1 MNIPSPGIIVYNT
14 HLNKVQNM
22 DKSFKRKLLN
32 LYNELTG
39 SGRPIPDGELRKMI
53 GFGARGD
60 WGENYFLFIYRDFYR
75 DPSYYGA
82 VIFFNKQD
90 EFENPVTIIGI
101 ELNGKEQVRKDYV
114 KVALFF
120 LKNQF
125 QDTMTLSG
133 NATVVFKMAKDK
145 INAFIEKVPVQTR
158 GDELKHF
165 DFDIAHQE
173 VQAREIKPKKADKKF
188 NSRFLA
194 DNLQKLQKKENFE
207 DQIPD
212 SRIKAK
218 LGLCFISRH
227 LDLSGERQNFF
238 QPVIMS
244 LGADGQTNH
253 PEKPPKSDTG
263 KKYEWVES
271 SKLLEDFFTFFV
283 YMDSQPGNPRL
294 KANLMNQIFFQPLA
308 EEISVLPH
316 DRTFCQVDNTKEYQP
331 LKIVKFKKVNVRF
344 APSLKKDFVYRFF
357 LTFSSTDDQA
367 LNAGDNY
374 EIILLNEKAYIL
386 FTSPD
391 KERWF
396 AVPGNPETF
405 DAFYRFFDFLA
416 AQEKFYF
423 HELESILAALLPME
437 SEYLTIQRQPLKK
450 FELGF
455 LPTPILNIYPDNVW
469 LNKQQ
474 RLVVEFDYETEMKK
488 FIVQNP
494 DKEVCLVIRD
504 ENFENRCQEILKT
517 DPLLTPQMDYHD
529 DRKSV
534 YHYYDFQ
541 DNDFPGW
548 LVKQGRKYLEQGFKI
563 YSVKWNRYIANTGS
577 SIRFHITNDIDWLQ
591 YKPYIHD
598 PLTGEN
604 HEMRPEDIDPRD
616 NMVMD
621 KKGMLH
627 LVTEEEIKKLAA
639 LYRYAELQGGW
650 FRVPSKNYVLI
661 RQLYDKKMEDIPGVK
676 DILTTEKRLREFEQI
691 PDYPLSSHFNGQ
703 LRIYQQHGFKWL
715 YFLQDYRFSGCLADD
730 MGLGK
735 TVQTLALLQTLKDN
749 KKLNTSLLVVPVSA
763 IPNWEAEIERFTPG
777 LTYHRHMGYSRD
789 KDSAAWEEK
798 DLVITSYATM
808 RNDIDMLKDF
818 EFDYIILD
826 ESQSIKNLSSQV
838 SKAAK
843 ILKGRNRLAL
853 SGTPIENN
861 TMELWSLFDFLM
873 PGFLG
878 TYQWFNRQLAQGIEK
893 GDEPEKSELLKK
905 MIYPFVMRRKKQE
918 VETELP
924 EKIEI
929 VSKLQMEEEQLKI
942 YGETARFFREE
953 LDREIDEKGV
963 TGSSMKILEG
973 MLRLRQICLFPRLVD
988 EKFNRVPSAKFDH
1001 FKELLEDI
1009 LAEDHKVLVFS
1020 QFVQVLKVIRE
1031 YCDEEK
1037 FTYSYIDGS
1046 VNVSAR
1052 GKMVK
1057 SFQEDEG
1064 NRVFLLSLKAGG
1076 VALNLTA
1083 ADYVI
1088 IFDPW
1093 WNPAVEAQAI
1103 DRSHR
1108 IGQTKKVMVYRM
1120 VVKESI
1126 EEKMLVLQERKKAL
1140 VENLVASDVKAFKNL
1155 KKEDILDIFN
1165 PMP

>member
-1 MNIPSPGIIVYNT
+1 
-14 HLNKVQNM
+14 
-22 DKSFKRKLLN
+22 
-32 LYNELTG
+32 
-39 SGRPIPDGELRKMI
+39 
-53 GFGARGD
+53 
-60 WGENYFLFIYRDFYR
+60 
-75 DPSYYGA
+75 
-82 VIFFNKQD
+82 
-90 EFENPVTIIGI
+90 
-101 ELNGKEQVRKDYV
+101 
-114 KVALFF
+114 
-120 LKNQF
+120 
-125 QDTMTLSG
+125 
-133 NATVVFKMAKDK
+133 
-145 INAFIEKVPVQTR
+145 
-158 GDELKHF
+158 
-165 DFDIAHQE
+165 
-173 VQAREIKPKKADKKF
+173 
-188 NSRFLA
+188 
-194 DNLQKLQKKENFE
+194 
-207 DQIPD
+207 
-212 SRIKAK
+212 
-218 LGLCFISRH
+218 
-227 LDLSGERQNFF
+227 
-238 QPVIMS
+238 
-244 LGADGQTNH
+244 
-253 PEKPPKSDTG
+253 
-263 KKYEWVES
+263 
-271 SKLLEDFFTFFV
+271 
-283 YMDSQPGNPRL
+283 MDSQPGNPRL
-294 KANLMNQIFFQPLA
+294 KANLTNQIFFQPLA
-308 EEISVLPH
+308 EEFAALPP

-331 LKIVKFKKVNVRF
+331 LKTFKFNKVNVRF
-344 APSLKKDFVYRFF
+344 APLLKKDFVYRFF
-357 LTFSSTDDQA
+357 LTFSSTGDQT
-367 LNAGDNY
+367 LNAGDDY
-374 EIILLNEKAYIL
+374 EIILLNERAYIL
-386 FTSPD
+386 FMSHE

-396 AVPGNPETF
+396 AVPGNPETV

-423 HELESILAALLPME
+423 HELENILAALLPME

-455 LPTPILNIYPDNVW
+455 LPTPILNIYPDNIL

-474 RLVVEFDYETEMKK
+474 RLVMEFDYETERKK
-488 FIVQNP
+488 FIAQNP
-494 DKEVCLVIRD
+494 DKEVCMVIKD
-504 ENFENRCQEILKT
+504 GNFENRCREILKS

-541 DNDFPGW
+541 YNDFPGW
-548 LVKQGRKYLEQGFKI
+548 LVKQGKKYLEKGFKI
-563 YSVKWNRYIANTGS
+563 YSVKWKRYIGKAGS
-577 SIRFHITNDIDWLQ
+577 SIRFHIANDIDWLQ
-591 YKPYIHD
+591 FKPYIHD
-598 PLTGEN
+598 PLTAED
-604 HEMRPEDIDPRD
+604 HEMRPEDFDSRD
-616 NMVMD
+616 NLVMD

-639 LYRYAELQGGW
+639 LYRYAEQQGGW

-661 RQLYDKKMEDIPGVK
+661 RQLYDEKMEDIPGVK
-676 DILTTEKRLREFEQI
+676 DILTTEKKLRKFEQI
-691 PDYPLSSHFNGQ
+691 TDYPLSSHFNGQ
-703 LRIYQQHGFKWL
+703 LRSYQHHGFKWL
-715 YFLQDYRFSGCLADD
+715 YFLRDYRFAGCLADD

-777 LTYHRHMGYSRD
+777 LTYHRHLGYNRD
-789 KDSAAWEEK
+789 KNSAAWEEK

-808 RNDIDMLKDF
+808 RNDIDLLKDF

-826 ESQSIKNLSSQV
+826 ESQNIKNLSSLV

-843 ILKGRNRLAL
+843 ILKGKNRLAL

-878 TYQWFNRQLAQGIEK
+878 TYQWFNRQLAQGLEK
-893 GDEPEKSELLKK
+893 GDEPGKTELLKK

-918 VETELP
+918 VEKELP

-929 VSKLQMEEEQLKI
+929 VSKLHMDEEQLKL
-942 YGETARFFREE
+942 YAETALFYRGE
-953 LDREIDEKGV
+953 LDKEIDEKGV
-963 TGSSMKILEG
+963 TGSSMKIIEG

-988 EKFNRVPSAKFDH
+988 EKFNKVPSTKFDH

-1020 QFVQVLKVIRE
+1020 QFVQVLKMLRG

-1046 VNVSAR
+1046 VKVNTR
-1052 GKMVK
+1052 EKMVK

-1076 VALNLTA
+1076 TALNLTA

-1108 IGQTKKVMVYRM
+1108 IGQTRKVMVYRM
-1120 VVKESI
+1120 VVKDSI
-1126 EEKMLVLQERKKAL
+1126 EEKMLVLQEKKKAL
-1140 VENLVASDVKAFKNL
+1140 VENLVASDAKAFKNL
-1155 KKEDILDIFN
+1155 KKEDILDIFK
-1165 PMP
+1165 

>member
-1 MNIPSPGIIVYNT
+1 
-14 HLNKVQNM
+14 M
-22 DKSFKRKLLN
+22 DKNFKLKLLD
-32 LYNELTG
+32 LYDELIA
-39 SGRPIPDGELRKMI
+39 SGKPLPDGELRKMI
-53 GFGARGD
+53 NFGARAD

-82 VIFFNKQD
+82 VIFFNEPDK
-90 EFENPVTIIGI
+90 FENPVTIIGL
-101 ELNGKEQVRKDYV
+101 ELNGKEQVRNNYV
-114 KVALFF
+114 TAALFF
-120 LKNQF
+120 LKNRF

-133 NATVVFKMAKDK
+133 NAAVVFKMAKDK
-145 INAFIEKVPVQTR
+145 INTFIGKMPVQNR
-158 GDELKHF
+158 GDEPEHF
-165 DFDIAHQE
+165 DFDIAHQQI
-173 VQAREIKPKKADKKF
+173 QAREIKPQKADKKF

-194 DNLQKLQKKENFE
+194 DNLQKLQKKENL
-207 DQIPD
+207 DGQIPGNL
-212 SRIKAK
+212 IKAK

-244 LGADGQTNH
+244 LRPDGQTNH
-253 PEKPPKSDTG
+253 PEKPPKPDTG

-271 SKLLEDFFTFFV
+271 AKLLQDFFTFFV
-283 YMDSQPGNPRL
+283 YTDSQPGDPRL

-308 EEISVLPH
+308 EEIAALPH
-316 DRTFCQVDNTKEYQP
+316 DRTFCQVDLTKEYQP
-331 LKIVKFKKVNVRF
+331 LKTLKFKKVSVRF

-367 LNAGDNY
+367 INAGDNY
-374 EIILLNEKAYIL
+374 EIILLNGRVYIL
-386 FTSPD
+386 FTSPE

-405 DAFYRFFDFLA
+405 DPFYRFFDFLA
-416 AQEKFYF
+416 AQPAFYF
-423 HELESILAALLPME
+423 HELESVLAALLPME
-437 SEYLTIQRQPLKK
+437 SAYLTIHRQPLEK
-450 FELGF
+450 FELCF
-455 LPTPILNIYPDNVW
+455 LPTPILSIYPEDAW
-469 LNKQQ
+469 SDKQQ
-474 RLVVEFDYETEMKK
+474 RLEVEFDYETEMKK
-488 FIVQNP
+488 FIAQHP
-494 DKEVCLVIRD
+494 EKEVSMYVRD
-504 ENFENRCQEILKT
+504 QDFENRCLEILKR
-517 DPLLTPQMDYHD
+517 DPLLIQQMDYHD

-534 YHYYDFQ
+534 FHYYDFL

-548 LVKQGRKYLEQGFKI
+548 LVKQGRKYLEKGFKI
-563 YSVKWNRYIANTGS
+563 YSAGWKRYIANTGG
-577 SIRFHITNDIDWLQ
+577 SIRFHIDNDIDWLQ
-591 YKPYIHD
+591 FKPYIHD
-598 PLTGEN
+598 PLTGAD
-604 HEMRPEDIDPRD
+604 HEIRPEDIEPGD
-616 NMVMD
+616 NMVID

-627 LVTEEEIKKLAA
+627 LVTEEELKKLAA
-639 LYRYAELQGGW
+639 LYRYAEQQGNW

-661 RQLYDKKMEDIPGVK
+661 RQLYDKKMEEIPGIK
-676 DILTTEKRLREFEQI
+676 DILTSEERLRQFEQI
-691 PDYPLSSHFNGQ
+691 PDYPLSSAFNGE
-703 LRIYQQHGFKWL
+703 LRSYQQHGFKWL
-715 YFLQDYRFSGCLADD
+715 YFLQDYRFPGCLADD

-735 TVQTLALLQTLKDN
+735 TVQTLALLQTLKDHQ
-749 KKLNTSLLVVPVSA
+749 KLNTSLLVVPVSA
-763 IPNWEAEIERFTPG
+763 IPNWEAEIQRFTPG
-777 LTYHRHMGYSRD
+777 LTCHRHLGYNRD
-789 KDSAAWEEK
+789 KDSAGWEEK

-826 ESQSIKNLSSQV
+826 ESQNIKNLSSQV

-843 ILKGRNRLAL
+843 ILKAGNRLAL

-893 GDEPEKSELLKK
+893 GDEPGKADLLKK

-918 VETELP
+918 VEKDLP

-929 VSKLQMEEEQLKI
+929 VSKLSMEEEQLKL
-942 YGETARFFREE
+942 YGETARFYREA
-953 LDREIDEKGV
+953 LDKEIDEKGV
-963 TGSSMKILEG
+963 AGSSMKILEG

-988 EKFNRVPSAKFDH
+988 EKFDRVPSAKFDH

-1020 QFVQVLKVIRE
+1020 QFVQVLKVLRG

-1037 FTYSYIDGS
+1037 FAYSYIDGS
-1046 VNVSAR
+1046 VDVNTR
-1052 GKMVK
+1052 EEMVK
-1057 SFQEDEG
+1057 SFQEEEG

-1076 VALNLTA
+1076 TALNLTA

-1120 VVKESI
+1120 VVKDSI
-1126 EEKMLVLQERKKAL
+1126 EEKMLELQEKKKAL
-1140 VENLVASDVKAFKNL
+1140 VENLVTSDAQAFKNL
-1155 KKEDILDIFN
+1155 KKEDILDLFKY
-1165 PMP
+1165 

>member
-1 MNIPSPGIIVYNT
+1 
-14 HLNKVQNM
+14 M
-22 DKSFKRKLLN
+22 DENFKLKLLD
-32 LYNELTG
+32 LYEELTG
-39 SGRPIPDGELRKMI
+39 SGRLIPDGELRKMI

-82 VIFFNKQD
+82 VIFFNKPD
-90 EFENPVTIIGI
+90 KFENPVTIIGM
-101 ELNGKEQVRKDYV
+101 ELNGKEQVRNNYV
-114 KVALFF
+114 KAALFF

-145 INAFIEKVPVQTR
+145 INDFIGKVPVQTR
-158 GDELKHF
+158 RDEPGHF

-173 VQAREIKPKKADKKF
+173 IQAREIIPKKADKKF

-194 DNLQKLQKKENFE
+194 DNLRKLQKKENSE
-207 DQIPD
+207 DLIPG

-218 LGLCFISRH
+218 LGLGLISRH
-227 LDLSGERQNFF
+227 PDLSGERQNFF

-244 LGADGQTNH
+244 LRPDGQTNH
-253 PEKPPKSDTG
+253 PEKPPKPDSG

-271 SKLLEDFFTFFV
+271 SKLLQDFFTFFV
-283 YMDSQPGNPRL
+283 YMDGQPGDPRL
-294 KANLMNQIFFQPLA
+294 KANLTNQIFFQPLA
-308 EEISVLPH
+308 EEISALPH

-331 LKIVKFKKVNVRF
+331 LKTLKFKKVIVRF

-357 LTFSSTDDQA
+357 LTFSSTDDQV

-374 EIILLNEKAYIL
+374 EIILLNERAYIL
-386 FTSPD
+386 FTSPE

-405 DAFYRFFDFLA
+405 DPFYRFFDFLA
-416 AQEKFYF
+416 AQETFYF
-423 HELESILAALLPME
+423 HELESVLAALLPME

-450 FELGF
+450 FELNF
-455 LPTPILNIYPDNVW
+455 LPTPILNIYPDNIW
-469 LNKQQ
+469 LDKQQ
-474 RLVVEFDYETEMKK
+474 RLVVEFDYEAEMKK
-488 FIVQNP
+488 FIVKNP
-494 DKEVCLVIRD
+494 DKEVSMVIRD
-504 ENFENRCQEILKT
+504 ENFENRCLEILKN
-517 DPLLTPQMDYHD
+517 DPLLVQQMDYHD
-529 DRKSV
+529 ERKSV
-534 YHYYDFQ
+534 FHYYYFQ
-541 DNDFPGW
+541 DNDFLEW
-548 LVKQGRKYLEQGFKI
+548 LVKQGKKYLEKGFKI
-563 YSVKWNRYIANTGS
+563 YSVKWNRYIANAGA
-577 SIRFHITNDIDWLQ
+577 SIRFHIDDDIDWLQ
-591 YKPYIHD
+591 FKPYIHD

-604 HEMRPEDIDPRD
+604 HEMRPEDIEPRD
-616 NMVMD
+616 NMVID
-621 KKGMLH
+621 KKGILH

-661 RQLYDKKMEDIPGVK
+661 HRLYDKKMEDMPGVK

-691 PDYPLSSHFNGQ
+691 TDYPLSSHFNGQ
-703 LRIYQQHGFKWL
+703 LRSYQHHGFKWL

-749 KKLNTSLLVVPVSA
+749 QKLNTSLLVVPVSA
-763 IPNWEAEIERFTPG
+763 IPNWEAEIQRFTPG
-777 LTYHRHMGYSRD
+777 LTCLRHLGYNRA
-789 KDSAAWEEK
+789 KDSTGWEEK

-826 ESQSIKNLSSQV
+826 ESQNIKNLSSQV

-843 ILKGRNRLAL
+843 ILKGRNRLTL

-893 GDEPEKSELLKK
+893 GEEPGKADLLKK

-918 VETELP
+918 VEKELP

-929 VSKLQMEEEQLKI
+929 VSKLHMEEEQLKL
-942 YGETARFFREE
+942 YGETARFYREE
-953 LDREIDEKGV
+953 LDKEIDEKGV
-963 TGSSMKILEG
+963 AGSSMKILEG

-1020 QFVQVLKVIRE
+1020 QFVQVLKMLRG

-1037 FTYSYIDGS
+1037 FAYSYIDGS
-1046 VNVSAR
+1046 VDVNTR
-1052 GKMVK
+1052 ENMVK
-1057 SFQEDEG
+1057 SFQGDEG

-1120 VVKESI
+1120 VVKDSI
-1126 EEKMLVLQERKKAL
+1126 EEKMLELQERKKAL
-1140 VENLVASDVKAFKNL
+1140 VENLIASDARAFKKL
-1155 KKEDILDIFN
+1155 EKEDILDLFKY
-1165 PMP
+1165 

>member
-1 MNIPSPGIIVYNT
+1 
-14 HLNKVQNM
+14 M
-22 DKSFKRKLLN
+22 DKNFKLKLLN
-32 LYNELTG
+32 LYDELTE
-39 SGRPIPDGELRKMI
+39 SGRRIPDLELRKMI
-53 GFGARGD
+53 GFGARGEG
-60 WGENYFLFIYRDFYR
+60 GENYFLFIYRDFYR

-82 VIFFNKQD
+82 VILFNKKDQ
-90 EFENPVTIIGI
+90 FENPVTTIGM
-101 ELNGKEQVRKDYV
+101 ELNGKEQVRNNYV
-114 KVALFF
+114 QAALFF

-133 NATVVFKMAKDK
+133 NATIVFKMAKDK
-145 INAFIEKVPVQTR
+145 INAFIGKGPVQNR
-158 GDELKHF
+158 GDEPEHF
-165 DFDIAHQE
+165 DFDMAHQE
-173 VQAREIKPKKADKKF
+173 IQAREIKPKKADKKF
-188 NSRFLA
+188 NSRFLT
-194 DNLQKLQKKENFE
+194 DNLKKLQKTGNSE
-207 DQIPD
+207 DQIPGT
-212 SRIKAK
+212 RIKAK
-218 LGLCFISRH
+218 LGLSLISRH
-227 LDLSGERQNFF
+227 PDLSGERQNFF
-238 QPVIMS
+238 QPLIMPLRPDS
-244 LGADGQTNH
+244 QTNH
-253 PEKPPKSDTG
+253 PQKPTKSDSG

-283 YMDSQPGNPRL
+283 YMDSQPGDPRL
-294 KANLMNQIFFQPLA
+294 KANLMNQIFFQRLA
-308 EEISVLPH
+308 EEISALP
-316 DRTFCQVDNTKEYQP
+316 DDLTFCQVDNTKEYQP
-331 LKIVKFKKVNVRF
+331 LKTIQFKKVSVRF

-357 LTFSSTDDQA
+357 LTFFSTDDRA
-367 LNAGDNY
+367 VNARDNY
-374 EIILLNEKAYIL
+374 EIILLKERSYIL
-386 FTSPD
+386 FTSPG

-396 AVPGNPETF
+396 AVPENPETF
-405 DAFYRFFDFLA
+405 DPFYRFFDFLA

-423 HELESILAALLPME
+423 HELENVLGVLQSME
-437 SEYLTIQRQPLKK
+437 SEYLTFQHQPLKK
-450 FELGF
+450 FELHF
-455 LPTPILNIYPDNVW
+455 LPTPILNIYPDNEW

-474 RLVVEFDYETEMKK
+474 RLEVEFDYETEMKK
-488 FIVQNP
+488 FIAQHP
-494 DKEVCLVIRD
+494 DKEVCMYIRD
-504 ENFENRCQEILKT
+504 EKFENRCLEILKN
-517 DPLLTPQMDYHD
+517 DPLLIRQMDYHEK
-529 DRKSV
+529 RKSV
-534 YHYYDFQ
+534 SHYYHFQ
-541 DNDFPGW
+541 DNDFIEW
-548 LVKQGRKYLEQGFKI
+548 LVKRGRKYLEKGFKI

-577 SIRFHITNDIDWLQ
+577 SIKFHINDDIDWLQ
-591 YKPYIHD
+591 FKPYIHD
-598 PLTGEN
+598 PLTGQN
-604 HEMRPEDIDPRD
+604 HEIRLEDIDSRN
-616 NMVMD
+616 NMVID

-627 LVTEEEIKKLAA
+627 LVTEEEIKKLTA
-639 LYRYAELQGGW
+639 LYRYAEQQGSW

-661 RQLYDKKMEDIPGVK
+661 RQLYDKKMEDIPGIK

-691 PDYPLSSHFNGQ
+691 PDYPLSSNFNGQ
-703 LRIYQQHGFKWL
+703 LRSYQQHGFKWL

-749 KKLNTSLLVVPVSA
+749 KKLNASLLVVPVSA
-763 IPNWEAEIERFTPG
+763 IPNWEAEIQRFTPG
-777 LTYHRHMGYSRD
+777 LTYQRHMGANRD
-789 KDSAAWEEK
+789 KNTAAWEEK

-808 RNDIDMLKDF
+808 RNDIDVLKDF

-826 ESQSIKNLSSQV
+826 ESQNIKNLSSQV

-861 TMELWSLFDFLM
+861 TMELWSLFDFLI

-878 TYQWFNRQLAQGIEK
+878 TYQWFSRQLAQGIEK
-893 GDEPEKSELLKK
+893 GDDHEKSELLKK
-905 MIYPFVMRRKKQE
+905 MIYPFVMRRKKEE

-942 YGETARFFREE
+942 YGETARFYREE
-953 LDREIDEKGV
+953 LDKEIDEKGV
-963 TGSSMKILEG
+963 SGSSMKILEG

-988 EKFNRVPSAKFDH
+988 EKFNQVSSAKFDH

-1046 VNVSAR
+1046 VNVNTR

-1120 VVKESI
+1120 VVKDSI
-1126 EEKMLVLQERKKAL
+1126 EEKMLALQEKKKAL
-1140 VENLVASDVKAFKNL
+1140 VENLVASDAKAFKNL
-1155 KKEDILDIFN
+1155 KKEDILDIFKY
-1165 PMP
+1165 